1 MLKVGRLCAA
11 SDAPVSPWGARK
23 QVYSVNESGGLKRE
37 ASYLYIESGRAGWP
51 ENDGVEFLYTQ
62 PQTES
67 DEGRYMDYVKKMES
81 EYEGTFV
88 FGKNADSLVNEV
100 KSRFKDYLLTLK
112 KSWRQSENSFGFKI

>member
-1 MLKVGRLCAA
+1 M
-11 SDAPVSPWGARK
+11 
-23 QVYSVNESGGLKRE
+23 
-37 ASYLYIESGRAGWP
+37 YIESGRAGWP